1 MRLIKTTLPDRIFSL
16 KEAKA
21 YLTDLYN
28 NDEIYHPDD
37 DAADCLPGIHEQ
49 DAHHMDFIMGEV
61 FKFFQESGD
70 DVYLFILEL
79 GGHKI
84 ED

>member
-1 MRLIKTTLPDRIFSL
+1 MHIKTTLPEHITSL
-16 KEAKA
+16 EEAKS

-28 NDEIYHPDD
+28 NGESYHPDD
-37 DAADCLPGIHEQ
+37 PAADCFPGIHEQ
-49 DAHHMDFIMGEV
+49 DAHHMDFLMRDI
-61 FKFFQESGD
+61 FKIFSDHGM
-70 DVYLFILEL
+70 DVYMFILEL